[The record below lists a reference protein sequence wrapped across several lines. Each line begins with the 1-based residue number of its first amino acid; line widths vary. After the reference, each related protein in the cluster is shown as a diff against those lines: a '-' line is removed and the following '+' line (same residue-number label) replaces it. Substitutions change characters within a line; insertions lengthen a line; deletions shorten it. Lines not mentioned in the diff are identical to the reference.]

1 MYLFLITNAFKV
13 VTLDYFKKRNII
25 NLKNELIKNTGLI
38 SYYVLNYIFDEFNYE
53 VFIINETSLMM
64 S

>member
-1 MYLFLITNAFKV
+1 MIL
-13 VTLDYFKKRNII
+13 TLV
-25 NLKNELIKNTGLI
+25 KNELIKNTGLI